1 MVIHCFLP
9 SMTYSLPSRCDPVVA
24 DRRYL
29 PPDGESLSESTWTDG
44 EPAYVRQGERLYRV
58 QVEGRERLVLAT
70 VRYEVVTVA
79 TSLSAFGRERRSA
92 VVTNVTETT
101 PPAPA
106 RSVLLNVTESGVV
119 GWEGTVQSRPER
131 VEAAAEW
138 VRDHPLE
145 NHVAFVRYRRALYRV
160 TVEEAIE

>member
-1 MVIHCFLP
+1 MIHCFLP
-9 SMTYSLPSRCDPVVA
+9 SMTYSSPSRCDSVVA

-92 VVTNVTETT
+92 VVTDVTETT
-101 PPAPA
+101 PLT

-119 GWEGTVQSRPER
+119 GWEGPVQNRPER

-138 VRDHPLE
+138 VRDHPPE
-145 NHVAFVRYRRALYRV
+145 NHVALVRYRRALYRV
-160 TVEEAIE
+160 TVEEGIE